1 MEAAA
6 DEAVGLSVDRLEIAS
21 DMRESA
27 VKMVQMAPEWLKASL
42 LRNYCLV
49 IVGLVNHNH

>member
-49 IVGLVNHNH
+49 SLWV